1 MTAEAPPIING
12 WTILLHPFFRA
23 QMAELK
29 AEVERAKSKDP
40 ANFHKKNAAKRFAAA
55 LKLAFEVIPQD
66 PGSAVYRQGHTL
78 GPENAHWRRA
88 KFLQQYRL
96 FFRYDLNARIIIH
109 VWMNDEESKRAYDSK
124 TDAYAVFRRKLAS
137 GDPPSGWDEL
147 LTAAQTPD
155 ARD

>member
-1 MTAEAPPIING
+1 MSDETPPIING

-23 QMAELK
+23 QMAELR
-29 AEVERAKSKDP
+29 ADVERARARDS
-40 ANFHKKNAAKRFAAA
+40 ASFHKKNAAKRFAAA

-66 PGSAVYRQGHTL
+66 PGNPIYRQGHTL

-109 VWMNDEESKRAYDSK
+109 VWMNDENSKRAYDSK

-137 GDPPSGWDEL
+137 GDPPSEWDEL
-147 LTAAQTPD
+147 LD
-155 ARD
+155 ASVSP